1 LSSVYAG
8 LSNSVAIKPAIS
20 YLCTCQTIMIKIIPM
35 KRILSL
41 LIIFITLGLN
51 PLQAKNLWAF
61 LSYAAFDSPE
71 GPYVDTYLTIAGST
85 VKFVLQPDGRYQAKV
100 NVLMTFKQGSDIK
113 AFKKYELKSPEIDDT
128 TKTNFHFLDQQRFPL
143 PNGDYDFEI
152 QLSDANKDVKASPYT
167 QQVVVD
173 FPSDKPVFSD
183 IELVKSYKKSEKDNI
198 LSKSGFDLVP
208 YVYSFYPESE
218 AMLAFYCELYNTGKV
233 MQPDQK
239 FLITYYVETMETG
252 FKLNDFGKVKRE
264 SPKNTDVLLA
274 EIDVKNLATGN
285 YNLVV
290 EARNAQN
297 EVIASKKIFF
307 QRSNPN
313 LALSMAEIA
322 NVNVTGTFVDKMTN
336 IDTLRE
342 YIRSTRPISTGLE
355 VSFIQGSLKTADL
368 AMLQQFFLNFWQQ
381 RKPTDPEGAWK
392 AYKLEV
398 RRVQA
403 SFGTPVKKGYETD
416 RGRVYLEYGPPTVR
430 TCVDTDPRKYPYE
443 IWQFNSTIGN
453 QTNRK
458 FVFWA
463 HDVATYDYFL
473 LHSDAR
479 GEIYNSRWEVDL
491 TSRTYQTVDISET
504 QVVNAWGDQAREYYD
519 DPY

>member
-1 LSSVYAG
+1 
-8 LSNSVAIKPAIS
+8 
-20 YLCTCQTIMIKIIPM
+20 MIKIIPM
-35 KRILSL
+35 KRIISL

-85 VKFVLQPDGRYQAKV
+85 VKFVLQPDGKYQAKV
-100 NVLMTFKQGSDIK
+100 NVLLTFKQGNDIK
-113 AFKKYELKSPEIDDT
+113 AFKKYELNSPEIEDT

-152 QLSDANKDVKASPYT
+152 QLSDANKDIKATPYT

-173 FPSDKPVFSD
+173 FPQGKPSFSD
-183 IELVKSYKKSEKDNI
+183 IELVKSFKKSETTNI
-198 LSKSGFDLVP
+198 LSKSGYDLVP

-218 AMLAFYCELYNTGKV
+218 AMLAFYCELYNTDK
-233 MQPDQK
+233 MLQADQK
-239 FLITYYVETMETG
+239 FLVTYFLETFETG
-252 FKLNDFGKVKRE
+252 FKLSEFGKVKKDA
-264 SPKNTDVLLA
+264 PKNTNVLLA
-274 EIDVKNLATGN
+274 EVDVKNLATGN

-313 LALSMAEIA
+313 IALSMAEIA
-322 NVNVTGTFVDKMTN
+322 GVVVQGTFVAKMN
-336 IDTLRE
+336 NADTLRE
-342 YIRSTRPISTGLE
+342 YIKSTRPIASGLE
-355 VSFIQGSLKTADL
+355 VSFIRGELKTADL
-368 AMLQQFFLNFWQQ
+368 AMMQQFFLNFWQQ
-381 RKPTDPEGAWK
+381 RKPTDPEGAWL

-398 RRVQA
+398 RKVEA
-403 SFGTPVKKGYETD
+403 SFGTPVKKGYDTD
-416 RGRVYLEYGPPTVR
+416 RGRVYLEYGAPNVR
-430 TCVDTDPRKYPYE
+430 TCIDTDPRKYPYE
-443 IWQFNSTIGN
+443 IWQYYSTIGN
-453 QTNRK
+453 QTNRR
-458 FVFWA
+458 FVFWSQ
-463 HDVATYDYFL
+463 DVATFDYSL

-479 GEIYNSRWEVDL
+479 GEIHNSRWEVDL

-504 QVVNAWGDQAREYYD
+504 QVVNAWGDLAKEYYD